1 MAQANFTPIQLYY
14 SSTTSAAP
22 SPGNLASGEL
32 AINITDGKL
41 FYKDI
46 SGNVQV
52 IATKGSGTIGG
63 TNTQVQYNSSG
74 ALAGSSNFTFNGT
87 TATIN
92 TLNLTNALG
101 VAYGGTNS
109 TATPTAG
116 AVPYGTGTAY
126 AFTSA
131 GTSGQALRSGGSG
144 APTFGTL
151 GTGAGGTGLTTFSA
165 NQLFYASS
173 SSVVG
178 QSANLTF
185 VNDNLSVNG
194 ITIGRGAGAVSTNTA
209 AWSTALAA
217 NTTGNTNTAVGF
229 AALNANTQGNS
240 NTAIGSSALIA
251 NTTGGNNTAVGR
263 ASLTA
268 SITGNNNTAV
278 GSGSLFTA
286 DGAASNTA
294 IGYAALFS
302 NTTGNSNTGVGDNA
316 LTNNTTGDFNV
327 AVGTNALTSNISGS
341 GNTAISPVNSSGTYS
356 PVFNPTTQ
364 SHRFCMGSTSVTNA
378 YIQVAW
384 TVVSDARDKINF
396 APVPH
401 GLAFVN
407 QLNPTQFQFAVSRTD
422 PTPHGPVRYG
432 FKAQEI
438 LALEGNNPVIIDAED
453 PEKLRYQGESLVPVL
468 VKAIQELSARI
479 EALEAK

>member
-1 MAQANFTPIQLYY
+1 VAFTL
-14 SSTTSAAP
+14 
-22 SPGNLASGEL
+22 
-32 AINITDGKL
+32 
-41 FYKDI
+41 
-46 SGNVQV
+46 V
-52 IATKGSGTIGG
+52 GG

-74 ALAGSSNFTFNGT
+74 ALAGSSNFTFKGT

-209 AWSTALAA
+209 AGSTALAA

-229 AALNANTQGNS
+229 AALNANTQGIS

-263 ASLTA
+263 SAFTN
-268 SITGNNNTAV
+268 SITGNSNTAV

-286 DGAASNTA
+286 DGASSNTA
-294 IGYAALFS
+294 IGFYSLLS
-302 NTTGNSNTGVGDNA
+302 LETGS
-316 LTNNTTGDFNV
+316 NNT
-327 AVGTNALTSNISGS
+327 AVGSGAGSSSISGS
-341 GNTAISPVNSSGTYS
+341 NNTILGYNAQASTTSVSNEITLGNSS
-356 PVFNPTTQ
+356 VTTLRCQ
-364 SHRFCMGSTSVTNA
+364 VTSITSL
-378 YIQVAW
+378 
-384 TVVSDARDKINF
+384 SDQRDKHSIEDLPVGLALIN
-396 APVPH
+396 ALRPRRYKWDKRDWYIDEVEREDGTTDYVPVPQD
-401 GLAFVN
+401 GSRAQDEWNEGFV
-407 QLNPTQFQFAVSRTD
+407 
-422 PTPHGPVRYG
+422 
-432 FKAQEI
+432 AQEAKA
-438 LALEGNNPVIIDAED
+438 ALEAAGANWFPLVYETN
-453 PEKLRYQGESLVPVL
+453 PEKLEMSAGKLIPVL